1 MLGLLEKILF
11 NRKRRQAMDVEALRV
26 DFRARYHNFKL
37 LLNANNRAL
46 EMMGDIEKALQGEA
60 PFGMPFVRAN
70 TTATS
75 VEVYRMIRNLEE
87 LKPGKYLALFDSFH
101 NIEHQIDQVLKEKE
115 TPIRPAFH
123 RTLWRY
129 SKGYDPPGRE

>member
-46 EMMGDIEKALQGEA
+46 EMMGDIEKTLQGEA
-60 PFGMPFVRAN
+60 PFGM
-70 TTATS
+70 S
-75 VEVYRMIRNLEE
+75 LMIRNLEE
-87 LKPGKYLALFDSFH
+87 LKPGKYLPLYDSFH

-115 TPIRPAFH
+115 TA
-123 RTLWRY
+123 
-129 SKGYDPPGRE
+129 SDPRFTVPLSDVQKDMAPLVGNKTGRE

>member
-46 EMMGDIEKALQGEA
+46 EMMGDIEKTLQGEA
-60 PFGMPFVRAN
+60 PFIG
-70 TTATS
+70 
-75 VEVYRMIRNLEE
+75 
-87 LKPGKYLALFDSFH
+87 
-101 NIEHQIDQVLKEKE
+101 
-115 TPIRPAFH
+115 
-123 RTLWRY
+123 
-129 SKGYDPPGRE
+129 